1 MSYSWV
7 DPHFAVLYG
16 RREEQRLAE
25 KLLTD
30 VRVHVGQLPELG
42 LPELGSTEWRRSGW
56 LESDLPGS
64 PTLRLI

>member
-7 DPHFAVLYG
+7 DPHFAVLYE
-16 RREEQRLAE
+16 RREEQRLVE

-30 VRVHVGQLPELG
+30 VRVHVEQVPELG
-42 LPELGSTEWRRSGW
+42 ATEWRRSGW

-64 PTLRLI
+64 PSLRLI

>member
-16 RREEQRLAE
+16 RREEQRLVE

-30 VRVHVGQLPELG
+30 VRVHVGQLPES
-42 LPELGSTEWRRSGW
+42 GSTEWRRSGW
-56 LESDLPGS
+56 LESDLPGT
-64 PTLRLI
+64 PNIRLI

>member
-30 VRVHVGQLPELG
+30 VRVHVGQLPEQG
-42 LPELGSTEWRRSGW
+42 ATEWRRSGW

-64 PTLRLI
+64 PSLRLI

>member
-16 RREEQRLAE
+16 RREEQRLLE

-30 VRVHVGQLPELG
+30 VRVHVGQLPE
-42 LPELGSTEWRRSGW
+42 PGSTEWRRSGW

-64 PTLRLI
+64 PNLRLI

>member
-16 RREEQRLAE
+16 RREEQRLLE

-42 LPELGSTEWRRSGW
+42 CRSCSTEWRRSGW